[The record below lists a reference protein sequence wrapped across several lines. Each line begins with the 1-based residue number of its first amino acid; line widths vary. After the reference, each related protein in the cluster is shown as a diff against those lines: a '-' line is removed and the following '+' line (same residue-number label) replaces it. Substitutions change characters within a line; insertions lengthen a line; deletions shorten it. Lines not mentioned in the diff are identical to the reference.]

1 MSTTITG
8 LNIQTIAQEAIN
20 AAIGVGDSLKGFSV
34 AFNGEKLPGQSV
46 LVPFNSF
53 GAVQTT
59 SGGLMTFGTDGANT
73 VTMKKIDVEHTAKD
87 QVNLSVFQQEDLG
100 PETISGLIAG
110 MVENVNYS
118 VVTSAY
124 AQLTSATFSGVVS
137 ANWDESAP
145 TLAKLYALVHKAY
158 ATGKIRQGKAKIL
171 MPAGSY
177 AVVASVLDQLYRDP
191 IVGKNFEVIP
201 VYASTFTRTAIT
213 DGSALGVGFG
223 GDLGGPGDEFSFVA
237 SANDKIGYGLH
248 KFYDVNDRVWKMAAL
263 CNWGYKVVNT
273 NGLLWAV

>member
-1 MSTTITG
+1 MATTIAG

-46 LVPFNSF
+46 LVPFNAF
-53 GAVQTT
+53 GTVQTT
-59 SGGLMTFGTDGANT
+59 SGSLMTFNTDGGNS

-87 QVNLSVFQQEDLG
+87 QTNLSVFQDADL
-100 PETISGLIAG
+100 PEGAIRGLLDG
-110 MVENVNYS
+110 MIENVNYS

-124 AQLTSATFSGVVS
+124 AQLTSANFSGVVS
-137 ANWDESAP
+137 ASWDESAP
-145 TLAKLYALVHKAY
+145 TLAKLYSLVHKAY
-158 ATGKIRQGKAKIL
+158 GTGKIRPGKAKVL
-171 MPAGSY
+171 MPAASY
-177 AVVASVLDQLYRDP
+177 AVVASVLDALYRDP

-213 DGSALGVGFG
+213 DGTALGIGFG
-223 GDLGGPGDEFSFVA
+223 GDLGGPGDEFSFAA
-237 SANDKIGYGLH
+237 SANDKIGYGIH
-248 KFYDVNDRVWKMAAL
+248 KFYDVNNRIWKMSVVS
-263 CNWGYKVVNT
+263 NWGYKIVNT